1 MLKRMPAGL
10 GGEDAGEAQRRSY
23 LTNLI
28 GIRNAVKVTKILCD
42 RLNLWQPKLVV
53 LLAEATFA
61 AICLPGGPP
70 RRRNTRTYASSTAS
84 QATSREWNKNQMSII
99 FDYTVERAA
108 LVY

>member
-61 AICLPGGPP
+61 AICLPGGPSA
-70 RRRNTRTYASSTAS
+70 ASKHPHLRIINCF
-84 QATSREWNKNQMSII
+84 TSNIKR
-99 FDYTVERAA
+99 VEQEPN
-108 LVY
+108 VHHF